1 MSSLN
6 LTGLSVSTDKS
17 LLDINMIVDFLL
29 QTHWH
34 KDTPAEKIKQS
45 IDHSLCFGL
54 YNNGVQIGFAR
65 VVTDY
70 TFTAWIADVFIL
82 PDSQGRGYGQFLV
95 NIILT
100 DPLLKDVKKWRLS
113 TLDAHSFYAKLGFA
127 KVSSPKA
134 VNALKKSFAKLRLGW
149 C

>member
-1 MSSLN
+1 MSALN
-6 LTGLSVSTDKS
+6 RTGLSVSTDKS

-70 TFTAWIADVFIL
+70 TFTAWLADVFIL
-82 PDSQGRGYGQFLV
+82 PDSQDRGYGQFLV

-113 TLDAHSFYAKLGFA
+113 TLDAHSFYAKLGFE
-127 KVSSPKA
+127 KVSSPE
-134 VNALKKSFAKLRLGW
+134 RLMEKQT
-149 C
+149 